1 MSIDNPQNFDCI
13 AAAQYMHEFF
23 DGELSP
29 ERRMAMES
37 HLASCADCAAILAHL
52 RQIETA
58 HRHLDAQLEMPAEA
72 YWQTLPQRVME
83 KIKASEKRRL
93 LVLPKLPRLK
103 SSVKRTPVRAPAP
116 KQDLLYLT
124 PAWQKFLRNSGK
136 YVLPAAAAATFC
148 FFMIREL
155 LEKPETAMITASAPK
170 QPRVEAQ
177 SAHEEKVSEKAL
189 PSQPAPM
196 AKAPA
201 PKLATSRRTAQ
212 PPTDKRT
219 GDTLFATAE
228 HAAGAGQTLS
238 AAAAGGVEFKPEE
251 PQPAAPLE
259 QAVSYRT
266 EAPADL
272 KATAAKT
279 ADDQLAQSAESRAKK
294 VSTAGRMGASATA
307 LRQAENRI
315 VTPYNQVLQRAQQ
328 TLDLTKRESVWRD
341 FLESNPDSLSRT
353 MATTAIARTLAAA
366 SDSTTKPEQLERN
379 IAFYRE
385 HAATLRAQ
393 MGNAEYERE
402 FARLQ
407 MLLNF
412 SKSK

>member
-13 AAAQYMHEFF
+13 AAAQYLHEFF

-37 HLASCADCAAILAHL
+37 HLASCADCAATLAHL

-72 YWQTLPQRVME
+72 YWQALPQRVLE
-83 KIKASEKRRL
+83 KVKASEKRRL
-93 LVLPKLPRLK
+93 LVLPKLSRLK
-103 SSVKRTPVRAPAP
+103 SSVKRTPVSAPAP
-116 KQDLLYLT
+116 KQDLLHLT
-124 PAWQKFLRNSGK
+124 PTWQKFLRSSGK

-155 LEKPETAMITASAPK
+155 LEKPETAMLTASAPE

-177 SAHEEKVSEKAL
+177 SAHEEKVSEKA
-189 PSQPAPM
+189 QPAPM
-196 AKAPA
+196 AEAPA
-201 PKLATSRRTAQ
+201 QKLATSRRTAQ

-219 GDTLFATAE
+219 DDTLFATAE
-228 HAAGAGQTLS
+228 HAAGAGQALS
-238 AAAAGGVEFKPEE
+238 EAAARGVEFKPEE

-266 EAPADL
+266 EAPAGL

-279 ADDQLAQSAESRAKK
+279 TDDQLAQSAESRAKQ

-307 LRQAENRI
+307 LRQAENII
-315 VTPYNQVLQRAQQ
+315 VTPYNQALQRAQQ
-328 TLDLTKRESVWRD
+328 TLDLKKRESVWRD

-353 MATTAIARTLAAA
+353 MATAEIARTLVAA
-366 SDSTTKPEQLERN
+366 SDSTTPPEQLERN

-412 SKSK
+412 RKSK